1 MTDFIFSSSYFAV
14 ALTLTAFAAAS
25 AIQKRWPLA
34 IFNPILVAAGLVI
47 GALKLLNVPV
57 AVYQEG
63 CKVLSYLLTPAT
75 ICLAISFYEQFQSL
89 KAHLGAI
96 LAGVLAGAAVSI
108 GSVYLLCQIFGM
120 ERVLMLSLLPK
131 SVTTAIGAAIS
142 TELGGIAAISTAAIV
157 ITGILGNIAGPW
169 LCKIFRLDHEVS
181 RGVPSVPLPM

>member
-63 CKVLSYLLTPAT
+63 CKVLSY
-75 ICLAISFYEQFQSL
+75 Y
-89 KAHLGAI
+89 
-96 LAGVLAGAAVSI
+96 
-108 GSVYLLCQIFGM
+108 
-120 ERVLMLSLLPK
+120 
-131 SVTTAIGAAIS
+131 
-142 TELGGIAAISTAAIV
+142 
-157 ITGILGNIAGPW
+157 
-169 LCKIFRLDHEVS
+169 
-181 RGVPSVPLPM
+181 